1 MYSSCQ
7 GTSKLMM
14 AASLR
19 RKSMTLSPTPSI
31 GSNTS
36 SRSSH
41 SHCEQKVHIL
51 QYELCL
57 SCLNNRPRSKSS
69 GSLMSKIARKLGRIS
84 MKTDQESADA
94 PPTSGD
100 NREDV
105 LVQSGSHTLQVPTP
119 QMQQKKM
126 KSMSTSN
133 LERSHDG

>member
-1 MYSSCQ
+1 MSSA
-7 GTSKLMM
+7 TELMM

-31 GSNTS
+31 GSNAS

-41 SHCEQKVHIL
+41 SYCEQKLHIL

-57 SCLNNRPRSKSS
+57 SCMNNRPRSKSS

-84 MKTDQESADA
+84 MKTDQESVDA
-94 PPTSGD
+94 PPTSGDD

-126 KSMSTSN
+126 KSVSTSN
-133 LERSHDG
+133 LERSHDR